1 MPQLNA
7 LFNIYSFLCV
17 ISLQDK
23 SISILRCVGKMTSFI
38 QTGDGKQ
45 YNFTLPFLYKQ
56 HSFTLPSLGKQ
67 EKV

>member
-1 MPQLNA
+1 MPQLYT
-7 LFNIYSFLCV
+7 LVNIYSFLCF

-23 SISILRCVGKMTSFI
+23 SISILRSVGKMNSFT

-45 YNFTLPFLYKQ
+45 YNFTVPFLYKQ

>member
-1 MPQLNA
+1 MLQLYT
-7 LFNIYSFLCV
+7 LVNIYSLLCI

-23 SISILRCVGKMTSFI
+23 SISILRSVGKMNSFT

-45 YNFTLPFLYKQ
+45 YNFTIPFLYKQ

>member
-1 MPQLNA
+1 MPQLYT
-7 LFNIYSFLCV
+7 LVNIYSLLC
-17 ISLQDK
+17 ITSLEDK
-23 SISILRCVGKMTSFI
+23 SISILRSVGKMNNFT

-45 YNFTLPFLYKQ
+45 YNFTVPFLYKQ